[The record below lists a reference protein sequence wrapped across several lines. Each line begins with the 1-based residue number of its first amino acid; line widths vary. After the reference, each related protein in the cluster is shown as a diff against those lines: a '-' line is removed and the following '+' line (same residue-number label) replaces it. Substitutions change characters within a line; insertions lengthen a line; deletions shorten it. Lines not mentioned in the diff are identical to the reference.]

1 MTFSTKLSISVI
13 ATLILAGMFAFT
25 TPTHAGFFD
34 WLTGSGQTAQIS
46 KAVDSRTT
54 ATMSASTEVEV
65 KPTFFQRLFSKQ
77 PSSTSLS
84 NEGGNTT
91 LSSNQCNL
99 SNSMMDQILDLMDD
113 EFGATEEAMD
123 AMEELMEEGET
134 SVVMTAPSGL
144 SQSEINQI
152 NALLTAFGCDGS
164 FIYLVNDTLNYQTSN
179 PAMNDECLIVT
190 HISAQN
196 SSTVVTPPTS
206 PNYDEVVLGRFTV
219 ENDCGEEVD
228 FDSIDFSVLASQNV
242 PYFGEIVMS
251 DTLTGSMLAYEE
263 NVTIRPGFNGSQ
275 DRLQFTFDLSN
286 SLDLEDGE
294 VLDFTVYTEDLFN
307 GVAQYNIVGR
317 HHFVIGIK
325 DIDYEDGQT
334 GENFSYGESEWG
346 DIIRLEAF

>member
-1 MTFSTKLSISVI
+1 
-13 ATLILAGMFAFT
+13 
-25 TPTHAGFFD
+25 
-34 WLTGSGQTAQIS
+34 
-46 KAVDSRTT
+46 
-54 ATMSASTEVEV
+54 
-65 KPTFFQRLFSKQ
+65 
-77 PSSTSLS
+77 
-84 NEGGNTT
+84 
-91 LSSNQCNL
+91 
-99 SNSMMDQILDLMDD
+99 MDQILDLMDD